1 MSVARTMIVARD
13 ECALTLRRPMIWT
26 LLTLVLLMSWGISEG
41 FVQVALGSG
50 DASVGGKKAFVTSQ
64 FAIAQLMT
72 VFTFSIYTFFVA
84 AAAGLSVIRDDEA
97 RALEVLLSTPLRPRE
112 YAWGKFAGV
121 TTALLLVLVV
131 HVLALMLFLSF
142 MPNADMQESRG
153 PFALGN
159 YVVPALAIG
168 VPTIVFMAGLAFGVG
183 TGTRRAILVFAAP
196 IALLM
201 LSAFFLWSWSPSW
214 LSESMNRL
222 LMFADPGAARWLT
235 ETYLEVDRGATYYN
249 STPVGF
255 DSLFFANRA
264 FWLLVGL
271 GTAGLGVRRFA
282 RTARASHRV
291 PAAQVQAALATA
303 AAAPAAAPPRAT
315 PTSLGSLGMAHR
327 PLGAWATAIGA
338 ARAEGRELASR
349 AGLYLFVPLVLLQV
363 IGNSLVAIGAFDTP
377 LLLTPGQLASSQ
389 AQMMAVYII
398 LLLAFYGVESMERE
412 RATRLNAIQ
421 DTLPVNTG
429 ALLVGKLLALGV
441 VWLVVA
447 VAAVIASA
455 ILILVQGKVPFSVV
469 PFVVLWGVLFLPTF
483 LAFTT
488 FTFAAWSLTRN
499 RYSTYAV
506 TLGAVGVTA
515 WALITGRLTWVSNWA
530 LWTGV
535 RWSDIG
541 PLEFDRSAI
550 LLNRLLWLSLA
561 VAFWRLAV
569 RWYPRTDR
577 DTVRVMGALTGRGL
591 WRTMRGAMPWLVVPA
606 VTAIVLMR
614 QVAAG
619 PDGGAAEKL
628 GKDYWRKNIATW
640 RDARFPWVKDA
651 DVDVRIEP
659 AARTFSV
666 RGSYLIQNHRDTTLR
681 TVGITVGR
689 WRDMRWTADGDS
701 IAPDT
706 ASHLYVFRLA
716 RPLGPR
722 DSVRIGFSY
731 EGDVSAP
738 TKGSGGAGEFI
749 TPSAVVM
756 TGFSPS
762 WFPYVGYVESIGSDE
777 DNRFE
782 PRTYPDD
789 WYEGVTPSLFGGQ
802 LPMTVRTRITV
813 PEDFIANGVGELVSD
828 TVADGRRTSTW
839 VTDEPVMAFNVIAGR
854 YAVKRGEGT
863 ALYYDPAHH
872 YNVDE
877 MLDAMNSAR
886 RWYGEWFG
894 TYPWKLLK
902 VTEFPA
908 LAGYAQGFPTNIS
921 FSEGIGF
928 LTKSDPR
935 THLAFMVTAH
945 EIAHQWWGNMLQP
958 GRGPG
963 ANLLSEGMSH
973 FSTML
978 LLEQEKGFRAGY
990 EVRKRF
996 ESRWAEQR
1004 RADAERKLYLI
1015 DGSKEGDGVVT
1026 YEKAGWTFW
1035 MLADLMG
1042 RPDAL
1047 RGMKDFI
1054 ARFRGTEDHAALQDF
1069 TAHMRGYAADTARY
1083 DEFVR
1088 QWFDTVS
1095 TLEYTVARP
1104 ATRQVG
1110 DAWETEATVR
1120 NGGNATMPVDVG
1132 VVRGERFPEDTTRA
1146 PKVAYA
1152 QALTRLTIAAGDSA
1166 TVTIRSPFKPEKVVV
1181 DPDVRVLMLRR
1192 ALAEGKVGG

>member
-1 MSVARTMIVARD
+1 
-13 ECALTLRRPMIWT
+13 
-26 LLTLVLLMSWGISEG
+26 
-41 FVQVALGSG
+41 
-50 DASVGGKKAFVTSQ
+50 
-64 FAIAQLMT
+64 
-72 VFTFSIYTFFVA
+72 
-84 AAAGLSVIRDDEA
+84 
-97 RALEVLLSTPLRPRE
+97 
-112 YAWGKFAGV
+112 
-121 TTALLLVLVV
+121 
-131 HVLALMLFLSF
+131 
-142 MPNADMQESRG
+142 
-153 PFALGN
+153 
-159 YVVPALAIG
+159 
-168 VPTIVFMAGLAFGVG
+168 
-183 TGTRRAILVFAAP
+183 
-196 IALLM
+196 
-201 LSAFFLWSWSPSW
+201 
-214 LSESMNRL
+214 
-222 LMFADPGAARWLT
+222 
-235 ETYLEVDRGATYYN
+235 
-249 STPVGF
+249 
-255 DSLFFANRA
+255 
-264 FWLLVGL
+264 
-271 GTAGLGVRRFA
+271 
-282 RTARASHRV
+282 
-291 PAAQVQAALATA
+291 
-303 AAAPAAAPPRAT
+303 
-315 PTSLGSLGMAHR
+315 
-327 PLGAWATAIGA
+327 
-338 ARAEGRELASR
+338 
-349 AGLYLFVPLVLLQV
+349 
-363 IGNSLVAIGAFDTP
+363 
-377 LLLTPGQLASSQ
+377 
-389 AQMMAVYII
+389 
-398 LLLAFYGVESMERE
+398 
-412 RATRLNAIQ
+412 
-421 DTLPVNTG
+421 
-429 ALLVGKLLALGV
+429 
-441 VWLVVA
+441 
-447 VAAVIASA
+447 
-455 ILILVQGKVPFSVV
+455 
-469 PFVVLWGVLFLPTF
+469 
-483 LAFTT
+483 
-488 FTFAAWSLTRN
+488 
-499 RYSTYAV
+499 
-506 TLGAVGVTA
+506 
-515 WALITGRLTWVSNWA
+515 
-530 LWTGV
+530 
-535 RWSDIG
+535 
-541 PLEFDRSAI
+541 
-550 LLNRLLWLSLA
+550 
-561 VAFWRLAV
+561 
-569 RWYPRTDR
+569 
-577 DTVRVMGALTGRGL
+577 
-591 WRTMRGAMPWLVVPA
+591 
-606 VTAIVLMR
+606 
-614 QVAAG
+614 
-619 PDGGAAEKL
+619 
-628 GKDYWRKNIATW
+628 
-640 RDARFPWVKDA
+640 
-651 DVDVRIEP
+651 VRIEP

-716 RPLGPR
+716 RPLGPG

-731 EGDVSAP
+731 TGDVSAP

-756 TGFSPS
+756 TGFTPF
-762 WFPYVGYVESIGSDE
+762 WFPYVGYVASIGSDD

-782 PRTYPDD
+782 PRSYPDD

-854 YAVKRGEGT
+854 YTVKRGEGT

-872 YNVDE
+872 FNVDE
-877 MLDAMNSAR
+877 MLGAMNSSR

-935 THLAFMVTAH
+935 TNLAFMVTAH

-1015 DGSKEGDGVVT
+1015 DGSKAGDGVVT

-1054 ARFRGTEDHAALQDF
+1054 AKFRGTEDHAALQDF
-1069 TAHMRGYAADTARY
+1069 TAHMRGYAQDTTRY

-1095 TLEYTVARP
+1095 TLEYTVTRP
-1104 ATRQVG
+1104 STRQVG

-1120 NGGNATMPVDVG
+1120 NGGNATMPVDIG

-1146 PKVAYA
+1146 PKVEYA
-1152 QALTRLTIAAGDSA
+1152 QALTRLTLAAGDSA

-1181 DPDVRVLMLRR
+1181 DPDVKVLMLRR

>member
-1 MSVARTMIVARD
+1 MSLGRTMVVARD
-13 ECALTLRRPMIWT
+13 ECELTLRRPMIWT
-26 LLTLVLLMSWGISEG
+26 LLALVLLMTWGISEG

-64 FAIAQLMT
+64 FAIAQIMT

-97 RALEVLLSTPLRPRE
+97 RALEMLLSTQLRPAE

-121 TTALLLVLVV
+121 TAALLLVLAL
-131 HVLALMLFLSF
+131 HVLALVFFLSLI
-142 MPNADMQESRG
+142 PNADMLESRG

-159 YVVPALAIG
+159 YLVPALAIA
-168 VPTIVFMAGLAFGVG
+168 VPTIVFMSGLAFGVG

-201 LSAFFLWSWSPSW
+201 LAAFFLWTWSPSW
-214 LSESMNRL
+214 LSESVNRL
-222 LMFADPGAARWLT
+222 LMFADPGAARWLS
-235 ETYLEVDRGATYYN
+235 ETYLQVDRGAAYYN

-255 DSLFFANRA
+255 DALFVANRA
-264 FWLLVGL
+264 FWLAVGL
-271 GTAGLGVRRFA
+271 GTAWLGVRRFA
-282 RTARASHRV
+282 NTARASHRV
-291 PAAQVQAALATA
+291 PAAQVQAALAAGATPSA
-303 AAAPAAAPPRAT
+303 ADTPSERAT
-315 PTSLGSLGMAHR
+315 SLASLGMSR
-327 PLGAWATAIGA
+327 QLSGAWATAIGT

-349 AGLYLFVPLVLLQV
+349 AGLYLFVPLILLQV
-363 IGNSLVAIGAFDTP
+363 VGNSVIALGAFDTP

-389 AQMMAVYII
+389 AQMMAVYVI

-421 DTLPVNTG
+421 DTLPISTG
-429 ALLVGKLLALGV
+429 ALLVGKILALGI

-455 ILILVQGKVPFSVV
+455 ILILVQGKVAFSVV

-488 FTFAAWSLTRN
+488 FTFAAWAVTRN
-499 RYSTYAV
+499 RYSTYAI
-506 TLGAVGVTA
+506 TLGVVAVTA
-515 WALITGRLTWVSNWA
+515 WALITDRLTWASNWA
-530 LWTGV
+530 LWSGV

-550 LLNRLLWLSLA
+550 VLNRLLWLSLA

-577 DTVRVMGALTGRGL
+577 DMLRVMGMLSGRGL
-591 WRTMRGAMPWLVVPA
+591 WSMLRGALPWVVVPA
-606 VTAIVLMR
+606 LTAIMLMR
-614 QVAAG
+614 QVGAG

-628 GKDYWRKNIATW
+628 AKDYWRKNIATW

-651 DVDVRIEP
+651 DIDVRIEP
-659 AARTFSV
+659 AARRFSV

-689 WRDMRWTADGDS
+689 WREMRWTADGDS

-716 RPLGPR
+716 RPLGPG
-722 DSVRIGFSY
+722 DAVRIGFSY

-756 TGFSPS
+756 TGFSPN
-762 WFPYVGYVESIGSDE
+762 WFPYVGYIESIGSDK

-782 PRTYPDD
+782 PRQYPDD
-789 WYEGVTPSLFGGQ
+789 WYVGTTPSLFGGE

-813 PEDFIANGVGELVSD
+813 PEDYVANGVGELVSD
-828 TVADGRRTSTW
+828 SVADGRRTSTW
-839 VTDEPVMAFNVIAGR
+839 VTDEPVMAFNIVAGR
-854 YAVKRGEGT
+854 YTVRRGEGT
-863 ALYYDPAHH
+863 ALYYHPAHT

-877 MLDAMNSAR
+877 MLEAMNSAR

-973 FSTML
+973 FATIL
-978 LLEQEKGFRAGY
+978 LLEQVKGFRAGY
-990 EVRKRF
+990 ETRKRF
-996 ESRWAEQR
+996 ETRWAEQR

-1015 DGSKEGDGVVT
+1015 DGSKAGDQVVT

-1042 RPDAL
+1042 RANAL

-1054 ARFRGTEDHAALQDF
+1054 ARFRGTEDHAALQDL
-1069 TAHMRGYAADTARY
+1069 TAHLRSYAPDSASY

-1095 TLEYTVARP
+1095 TLEYSVSSANTRRVGDEWETVAVV
-1104 ATRQVG
+1104 T
-1110 DAWETEATVR
+1110 
-1120 NGGNATMPVDVG
+1120 NGGTARMPIDVG
-1132 VVRGERFPEDTTRA
+1132 VVRGERFPEDTTKA

-1152 QALTRLTIAAGDSA
+1152 QSLTRLTLAGGDSA
-1166 TVTIRSPFKPEKVVV
+1166 AVTIRSPFEPEKVVV

-1192 ALAEGKVGG
+1192 ALAEAKVGG